1 MKNIINRL
9 RYLSINLGVLVI
21 NLFVKRNPN
30 SVLIGAWMGE
40 KFSDNSRYLFQFLS
54 DNKEELSLK
63 NVVWVTRNEK
73 IFQELTSKGY
83 QVYMCGTLSSFYWHV
98 KTGTHILCNAIYVL
112 QNGRFQPDIQ
122 TCLSYGAK
130 RVQLWHG
137 VGLKAIGTASNKS
150 KLGKLE
156 FNPKRFS
163 FLRIITT
170 PGGWFDYS
178 FLTTSPKYL
187 EANFQMSFC
196 NKDKMFISCYPRNC
210 ECLWLL
216 NRETEIIDQISEYKT
231 KIIYLPTFRSDY
243 SNYRHP
249 LEDPNLIAYIEQND
263 ILWIEKQHSASD
275 FTINDV
281 NSKNIFSLDDNFDVN
296 VIYDFVDIVI
306 SDYSS
311 AAFDAIYKDIPMIMY
326 TPDLE
331 DFKNGDVGFVYDIN
345 YYCNPFIVY
354 NLNDLI
360 SSIDR
365 IYSGYYFN
373 DQTSDAI
380 QLIKSDFFENR
391 ESDYNQFW
399 EDFQYTMKKEW

>member
-1 MKNIINRL
+1 MKNIINRF
-9 RYLSINLGVLVI
+9 RYLCINLGVLVI
-21 NLFVKRNPN
+21 NLFIKRDHN

-40 KFSDNSRYLFQFLS
+40 KFSDNSRYLYQFLS
-54 DNKEELSLK
+54 ANKEELDLK
-63 NVVWVTRNEK
+63 HVVWVTRNEE
-73 IFQELTSKGY
+73 IFEELTMLGY
-83 QVYMCGTLSSFYWHV
+83 EVYMCGTLSSFYWHL
-98 KTGTHILCNAIYVL
+98 KSGTHILCNAIYVL
-112 QNGRFQPDIQ
+112 QNGRFKPDIQ
-122 TCLSYGAK
+122 TNLSFGAK

-150 KLGKLE
+150 NLGKLE
-156 FNPKRFS
+156 FNPRRFS
-163 FLRIITT
+163 FLRIITS

-196 NKDKMFISCYPRNC
+196 NKDKMFISSYPRNC
-210 ECLWLL
+210 ECLGLL
-216 NRETEIIDQISEYKT
+216 SREKEIINQISDFKT

-243 SNYRHP
+243 SNYKHP
-249 LEDPNLIAYIEQND
+249 LLDPDLIAYLEEND

-275 FTINDV
+275 FSFHDV
-281 NSKNIFSLDDNFDVN
+281 NSKNIFSLDDKFDVN
-296 VIYDFVDIVI
+296 VIYDYIDIVI

-311 AAFDAIYKDIPMIMY
+311 AAFDAVYKNIPMIMY

-354 NLNDLI
+354 DLTDLV

-365 IYSGYYFN
+365 IYSGNYINY
-373 DQTSDAI
+373 QTSLGI

-391 ESDYNQFW
+391 ESDYKQFW
-399 EDFQYTMKKEW
+399 KDLQHTLNTMW